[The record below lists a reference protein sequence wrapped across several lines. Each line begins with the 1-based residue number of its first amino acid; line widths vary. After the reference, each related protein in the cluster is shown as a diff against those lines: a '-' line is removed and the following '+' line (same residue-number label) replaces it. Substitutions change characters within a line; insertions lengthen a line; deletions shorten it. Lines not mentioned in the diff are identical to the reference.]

1 MQIGRNPRHPNVWHG
16 RAESVGPR
24 PLSIPKGPNIQV
36 LGNRPGAVRPLPAMG
51 YNPLHADRRSGRRRI
66 CMRTLPRILSISMIV
81 TLCLGCASSDS
92 DVRFFGDEPIWSNGS
107 DPSGGDGIARLID
120 FDRDGD
126 LDFATSLPDPR
137 RWALYP
143 NEDGVISTAT
153 IWESTETTDCDH
165 LDVLDFNGD
174 GWSDLTGT
182 HESYCTLYFNKSGSF
197 ETGPDWETSL
207 IANANQIDYG
217 DFDQDGDLDMVMAA
231 GEPINGVALFRN
243 DTGTPAQQPTL
254 KLGHEEYA
262 ETAIFADYDAD
273 GDLDITAG
281 YRGGKIVVYQ
291 NVAGAFE
298 EGAVIL
304 DDKRN
309 PWTQRLYWRDL
320 DGDRRAELYCA
331 KGPWGDQ
338 LGQSVQLVQPEGRLG
353 MEVGW
358 KSPPDSAF
366 HAFEFGD
373 IDGDGDLDV
382 VASDYAHGGRV
393 MLYLNEGD
401 RVADE
406 PAWSVQTSG
415 PAHEAVL
422 GDIDGDG
429 DLDLAVGCRDQAHI
443 YENLSTNDP

>member
-1 MQIGRNPRHPNVWHG
+1 
-16 RAESVGPR
+16 
-24 PLSIPKGPNIQV
+24 
-36 LGNRPGAVRPLPAMG
+36 MG
-51 YNPLHADRRSGRRRI
+51 YNPVNVGRFCGWRRI
-66 CMRTLPRILSISMIV
+66 CMRTLPRFLLILIGV
-81 TLCLGCASSDS
+81 TAFLGCATNDS
-92 DVRFFGDEPIWSNGS
+92 EVEFFATEPVWSNGS
-107 DPSGGDGIARLID
+107 QTSGGDGIARLID

-126 LDFATSLPDPR
+126 LDFATSLPNPR

-143 NEDGVISTAT
+143 NEDGVLSSEP
-153 IWESTETTDCDH
+153 IWESEETTDCDH
-165 LDVLDFNGD
+165 LDVLDFDGD

-182 HESYCTLYFNKSGSF
+182 HESFCTLYFNKSGVF
-197 ETGPDWETSL
+197 ETGPDWETGL

-217 DFDQDGDLDMVMAA
+217 DYDQDGDLDMVMAA

-243 DTGTPAQQPTL
+243 DNGTPAQEPTL

-281 YRGGKIVVYQ
+281 YRGGKTVVYR

-298 EGAVIL
+298 DGAVVW
-304 DDKRN
+304 DDEEN

-320 DGDRRAELYCA
+320 DGDRKAELYCA

-338 LGQSVQLVQPEGRLG
+338 VGQSVQLVQPEGRPG
-353 MEVGW
+353 VEVGW

-382 VASDYAHGGRV
+382 VASDYAQGGRV
-393 MLYLNEGD
+393 LLYLNEDG
-401 RVADE
+401 RIAE
-406 PAWSVQTSG
+406 TPAWTVQTSG

-429 DLDLAVGCRDQAHI
+429 DLDLAVGCRDQSHI
-443 YENLSTNDP
+443 YENLSTDEG

>member
-1 MQIGRNPRHPNVWHG
+1 
-16 RAESVGPR
+16 
-24 PLSIPKGPNIQV
+24 
-36 LGNRPGAVRPLPAMG
+36 
-51 YNPLHADRRSGRRRI
+51 
-66 CMRTLPRILSISMIV
+66 MRTLPRFLSISTIAA
-81 TLCLGCASSDS
+81 LCLGCAASDS
-92 DVRFFGDEPIWSNGS
+92 DVQFFGSEPIWSNGTEI
-107 DPSGGDGIARLID
+107 SGGDGIARLID
-120 FDRDGD
+120 FDHDGD

-143 NEDGVISTAT
+143 NEDGVISSEP
-153 IWESTETTDCDH
+153 IWESQETTDCDH
-165 LDVLDFNGD
+165 LDVLDFNDD

-182 HESYCTLYFNKSGSF
+182 HESYCTLYFNKSGTF
-197 ETGPDWETSL
+197 ETGPDWETGL

-217 DFDQDGDLDMVMAA
+217 DYDQDGDLDMVMAA

-243 DTGTPAQQPTL
+243 DSGTPAREPTS

-281 YRGGKIVVYQ
+281 YRGGRIVIYR
-291 NVAGAFE
+291 NVDGAFE
-298 EGAVIL
+298 EGAVVL
-304 DDKRN
+304 DDERN

-320 DGDRRAELYCA
+320 DGDRKAELYCA
-331 KGPWGDQ
+331 KGPWGNEI
-338 LGQSVQLVQPEGRLG
+338 GQSVQLVQPEGRPG

-382 VASDYAHGGRV
+382 VASDYAQGGRV
-393 MLYLNEGD
+393 LLYLNEGGKI
-401 RVADE
+401 AE
-406 PAWSVQTSG
+406 APAWTVQTSG

-443 YENLSTNDP
+443 YENLSKREG